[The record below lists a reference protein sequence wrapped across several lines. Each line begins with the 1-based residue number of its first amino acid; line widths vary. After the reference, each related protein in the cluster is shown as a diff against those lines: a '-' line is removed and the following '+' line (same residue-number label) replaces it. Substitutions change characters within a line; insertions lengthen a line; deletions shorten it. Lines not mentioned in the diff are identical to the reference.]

1 MLKQNDFTWAPSESD
16 MGAAAQRI
24 ARAAIQSGG
33 SQQDEGA
40 VFGKA
45 GAIAAAVNADS
56 RGRVLISRQTVHWVP
71 VR

>member
-1 MLKQNDFTWAPSESD
+1 

-45 GAIAAAVNADS
+45 GGAIAAAVNADS

>member
-1 MLKQNDFTWAPSESD
+1 VLKKNDFTWAPSESD

-24 ARAAIQSGG
+24 ARAAIDG

-45 GAIAAAVNADS
+45 GDIAAAVNADS
-56 RGRVLISRQTVHWVP
+56 RGRGLISRHTVHWVP